1 MKAVIQLV
9 VSAVLVAAGIV
20 LLMHPLTAR
29 AATPAENFT
38 PTRFTVVDQG
48 TAGKPDVILI
58 PGLSSSRDVWSAEA
72 KKLAPN
78 YRLHL
83 VQINGFAGQPAGPN
97 TTGPILPAVVEELH
111 QYIAANKMAPEVVG
125 HSLGGLLALMLA
137 DKYPADVRR
146 MVIVDA
152 LPFYAVVFN
161 PSVTVEEVKPRAEA
175 LRQQMVTMPDADFNS
190 MQPQMAAGMVKN
202 ADAQKLVA
210 AGSIATDR
218 AVFANAMYE
227 DLLTDLRGDVANI
240 KTTTLMMYPYDATV
254 APDATKIDAVYQ
266 TAYKTMPNVKLIR
279 IDDSR
284 HFIMYDQPEK
294 LDVQLQAFLK

>member
-1 MKAVIQLV
+1 MKAAIQWVLSV
-9 VSAVLVAAGIV
+9 VLVAAGIV

-29 AATPAENFT
+29 AATPAAGFT

-72 KKLAPN
+72 QKLAPN
-78 YRLHL
+78 YRLHM
-83 VQINGFAGQPAGPN
+83 VQINGFAGQPAGAN
-97 TTGPILPAVVEELH
+97 ATGPILPAVVEELH
-111 QYIAANKMAPEVVG
+111 QYIAANKMTPEVVG

-161 PSVTVEEVKPRAEA
+161 PSATLEMVKPQAEA
-175 LRQQMVTMPDADFNS
+175 IRQQMITMPDADFAS

-202 ADAQKLVA
+202 AEAQKQIAVN
-210 AGSIATDR
+210 SIATDR

-227 DLLTDLRGDVANI
+227 DLQTDLRSEVAGI
-240 KTTTLMMYPYDATV
+240 KTTTLMLYPYDATV
-254 APDATKIDAVYQ
+254 VPDVAKIDVVYQ
-266 TAYKTMPNVKLIR
+266 TAYKAMPNVKLVR

-294 LDVQLQAFLK
+294 LDAQLQAFLK